1 MASGNIVTGSVVA
14 GGIMKRLLGV
24 VASVLFVA
32 SMPAG
37 AADLPPLKPV
47 PPVPFYDW
55 NGFYAGAGF
64 SYHSGRTDDVFTNG
78 ALVYPIT
85 RDTFHGSFGS
95 IDAGYC
101 RMAASPVVLCGE
113 AAIDLGR
120 ARGTNYGFTTSLQNT
135 AIRSTSTI
143 DWMVTVGP
151 KLGLAIDANQLFI
164 YASGGGAFAHLG
176 VDATSNVV
184 GAIGSGSAS
193 GTQAGWYVGA
203 GMERLLTPNVG
214 VKFDYRRVEF
224 KGLDTTLTG
233 GAAVSTSRIV
243 DNVFSAGFNYHF
255 TSGYLL
261 Y

>member
-1 MASGNIVTGSVVA
+1 
-14 GGIMKRLLGV
+14 MKRLLGV

-32 SMPAG
+32 SIPAG

-78 ALVYPIT
+78 ASVYPIT

-151 KLGLAIDANQLFI
+151 KLGLAFDANRPFLRH
-164 YASGGGAFAHLG
+164 ARAT
-176 VDATSNVV
+176 DA
-184 GAIGSGSAS
+184 
-193 GTQAGWYVGA
+193 
-203 GMERLLTPNVG
+203 
-214 VKFDYRRVEF
+214 
-224 KGLDTTLTG
+224 
-233 GAAVSTSRIV
+233 
-243 DNVFSAGFNYHF
+243 
-255 TSGYLL
+255 
-261 Y
+261 

>member
-1 MASGNIVTGSVVA
+1 MQ
-14 GGIMKRLLGV
+14 KLLGV

-32 SMPAG
+32 SIPAG

-47 PPVPFYDW
+47 PPVPLYDW
-55 NGFYAGAGF
+55 NGFYVGAGF
-64 SYHSGRTDDVFTNG
+64 SYHSGRTDDAFTNR
-78 ALVYPIT
+78 AAVYPIT

-113 AAIDLGR
+113 AAVDPGR
-120 ARGTNYGFTTSLQNT
+120 ARGTNYAFTTSVQNT

-143 DWMVTVGP
+143 DWMVTAGP
-151 KLGLAIDANQLFI
+151 KLGLAFDANQLFI
-164 YASGGGAFAHLG
+164 YANGGGAFAHLG
-176 VDATSNVV
+176 VDATSTVV
-184 GAIGSGSAS
+184 GAIGSGNAS
-193 GTQAGWYVGA
+193 GTQTGWYVGA

-233 GAAVSTSRIV
+233 GAAIGTSRIV
-243 DNVFSAGFNYHF
+243 DNVFSAGFNFHF
-255 TSGYLL
+255 TSGPVYAQ